1 MAGDLGAAFSGV
13 VNSAANIWNAERAL
27 SFNREEANTARQF
40 NALEAQKNRDFQER
54 MSNSEVQ
61 RRMADLK
68 AAGLNPALA
77 AGSAASSPAGST
89 ASGSAAA
96 VSASQVGKFDFKRM
110 SRLERELYDLQ
121 YRATSARALAD
132 TAKAVRDE
140 NFAQNNDIVSAFK
153 AMQSFDR
160 AATFA
165 AHQGDTDGMVE
176 ASKGYNA
183 FKKEFNQALKK
194 RS

>member
-1 MAGDLGAAFSGV
+1 MAGDFGAAFSGV

-40 NALEAQKNRDFQER
+40 NAAEAQKNRDFQER
-54 MSNSEVQ
+54 MANSEIQ
-61 RRMADLK
+61 RRMADLR

-77 AGSAASSPAGST
+77 AGSAASSPAGSA

-96 VSASQVGKFDFKRM
+96 TSAAQVGKFDFKNM
-110 SRLERELYDLQ
+110 SKREKELYELQ

-132 TAKAVRDE
+132 TAKAVREE
-140 NFAQNNDIVSAFK
+140 NYSQNNDIVSAFK

-160 AATFA
+160 AAAFA
-165 AHQGDTDGMVE
+165 AHQGDADGMVE

>member
-1 MAGDLGAAFSGV
+1 MPGDFGTAFSGV

-27 SFNREEANTARQF
+27 AFNREEANTARQF
-40 NALEAQKNRDFQER
+40 NALEAKKNRDFQER
-54 MSNSEVQ
+54 MSNTEVR

-77 AGSAASSPAGST
+77 AGSAGSSPAGSA
-89 ASGSAAA
+89 ASGSAAST
-96 VSASQVGKFDFKRM
+96 SAAQVGRFDFKRM
-110 SRLERELYDLQ
+110 SKREREMYELQ

-132 TAKAVRDE
+132 TARAVRDE
-140 NFAQNNDIVSAFK
+140 NHSQNSDIVSAFK
-153 AMQSFDR
+153 AMQDFDR

-165 AHQGDTDGMVE
+165 AHQGDKQSMVE
-176 ASKGYNA
+176 ANKGYNA
-183 FKKEFNQALKK
+183 FLKEYNQALKK